1 MNFEVPFRNITYMYL
16 ILENNNLFQILG
28 LIRFMCLHIG
38 GLSLANVRF
47 LQTTEGSHCLAGFVL

>member
-1 MNFEVPFRNITYMYL
+1 MYL

-47 LQTTEGSHCLAGFVL
+47 LQTTEGSHCLVGFVL